1 VKTAALRALLLT
13 GALLLL
19 GSGVAAAQTQD
30 FMFHWSPSPVIDGD
44 GIVRP
49 EAVYYEVWFQRG
61 TQPEVMIGTTPDTLF
76 IVTGEPE
83 VTQRIRVRAVDAE
96 GRTSEKS
103 QWSDPI
109 YFTNEGDNNGFPGL
123 PAGPE
128 LQPNYPNPFNPETTI
143 VYAVPMDVDPGMRV
157 RLEIYAV
164 NGQRVRRLDV
174 DSTPGWHEV
183 KWDGRDDA
191 GLVASTGMYITL
203 FAIGDEV
210 VTNKMTMLK

>member
-1 VKTAALRALLLT
+1 VKTAALRVLLLT
-13 GALLLL
+13 CAVLTLVA
-19 GSGVAAAQTQD
+19 GVATAQTQD
-30 FMFHWSPSPVIDGD
+30 FQFHWSPSPLIDGD

-49 EAVYYEVWFQRG
+49 EAVSYEVWMQRG
-61 TQPEVMIGTTPDTLF
+61 SQPEVMIGITADTLF
-76 IVTGEPE
+76 VVTGEPE
-83 VTQRIRVRAVDAE
+83 IAQRIRVRAVDAE

-109 YFTNEGDNNGFPGL
+109 YFTNDNGGTPGL

-143 VYAVPMDVDPGMRV
+143 VYAVPMDVGPGTRV
-157 RLEIYAV
+157 RLEIFAI
-164 NGQRVRRLDV
+164 NGQRVRSLNV
-174 DSTPGWHEV
+174 DQSPGWHEV

-191 GLVASTGMYITL
+191 GLVASTGMYITM

>member
-1 VKTAALRALLLT
+1 MKTAALRVLLLT
-13 GALLLL
+13 GAVLALVA
-19 GSGVAAAQTQD
+19 GVATAQTQD
-30 FMFHWSPSPVIDGD
+30 FQFHWSPSPIIDGD

-49 EAVYYEVWFQRG
+49 EAVFYEVWMQRG
-61 TQPEVMIGTTPDTLF
+61 SQPEVMIGATADTVF

-83 VTQRIRVRAVDAE
+83 IAQRIRVRAVDAE

-109 YFTNEGDNNGFPGL
+109 YFTNDDGGIPGL

-143 VYAVPMDVDPGMRV
+143 VYAVPMDVDPGTRV
-157 RLEIYAV
+157 RLEIFAL
-164 NGQRVRRLDV
+164 NGQRVRSLNV
-174 DSTPGWHEV
+174 DQSPGWHEV
-183 KWDGRDDA
+183 KWDGRDDS

-203 FAIGDEV
+203 FAVGDEV